1 MACIIAELLLFSR
14 TLAPWRP
21 IGARAWFC
29 PSNRGAELAAVIRLL
44 FEIFRANIKIF
55 DTGKK
60 TDVFG
65 K

>member
-1 MACIIAELLLFSR
+1 MTCIIAEFLLFSI
-14 TLAPWRP
+14 TLAPWR
-21 IGARAWFC
+21 IICARAGFSQ
-29 PSNRGAELAAVIRLL
+29 PNQGAELAAVIRLL

-60 TDVFG
+60 TDVIG